1 MAVTGRPA
9 QPKPGLSQVCQQAQV
24 VIPQAQE
31 GKLPLMEF
39 HKTRNQRW
47 SLGIMV
53 SSWFIEADLFYW
65 TLCLSR
71 KLEW

>member
-1 MAVTGRPA
+1 
-9 QPKPGLSQVCQQAQV
+9 
-24 VIPQAQE
+24 
-31 GKLPLMEF
+31 MEF
-39 HKTRNQRW
+39 HKIRNQRW

-53 SSWFIEADLFYW
+53 SSWFIEADFFYW

>member
-1 MAVTGRPA
+1 
-9 QPKPGLSQVCQQAQV
+9 
-24 VIPQAQE
+24 
-31 GKLPLMEF
+31 MEF